1 MHFTMKSLR
10 VERLR
15 GYLQALIHN
24 FNSILFIICTCV
36 STLHLCC
43 MKNALV
49 FSLSEVHHF
58 FEFIIMHLIK
68 LYLTTHNEVFKNGKT
83 YKQRGY
89 LLDSLNEIVFF
100 TVFQHNK
107 SHPHWGTWLWSWSN
121 AWFLM
126 LTVNPNALQLLDD
139 DCCWIWT
146 FC

>member
-1 MHFTMKSLR
+1 MIISTSKFFKDNIIARVHKASAPHNEVFKSGKTYKQ
-10 VERLR
+10 R

-24 FNSILFIICTCV
+24 FNRILFIICTCV

-49 FSLSEVHHF
+49 FSLSEVHSF
-58 FEFIIMHLIK
+58 FVFIIMHLIEV
-68 LYLTTHNEVFKNGKT
+68 YLTTHNEVFKIGKT

-107 SHPHWGTWLWSWSN
+107 SHPHGGT
-121 AWFLM
+121 
-126 LTVNPNALQLLDD
+126 
-139 DCCWIWT
+139 
-146 FC
+146 